1 MKIYVD
7 AMGGDLAPEAPVK
20 GTLMAL
26 RQFPHLTI
34 ILAGKLDEV
43 KPFLGDYDDVKDRL
57 ILEEEPEVITNH
69 ESPVMGVR
77 KKVNSATVQGM
88 LKVRSG
94 EADGFVSAGSTG
106 ATLAG
111 GMFRLGRIPG
121 IERPA
126 LAPLMPNGKGHF
138 LLIDCGANVDCKP
151 EYLVQFGIM
160 GDAYMRG
167 VMGMENPRIGLVNIG
182 AEAEKGNAL
191 VKETYPLM
199 EKAPYNF
206 VGNVEARDVPLD
218 QADVCVTD
226 GFGGNLILKYTE
238 GLASALMGLIK
249 KELMA
254 DTRGNKAVRFPA
266 AHLQHA
272 LHRGAVHLFAH
283 AHDRAFMIGDHLRLL
298 LQGQPVLHV
307 TGVSEE
313 WLDFL
318 QPAGQDDL
326 QLRIFAQCVQGSLH
340 RSLRRQV
347 PAHRVHINL
356 QTDRS
361 SVSESLHI
369 PVKAARRISTLSR
382 NTSPFRLS
390 CRSRRRF
397 PRSGSLPGR
406 RAYSGR
412 KR

>member
-1 MKIYVD
+1 MIIYVD

-20 GTLMAL
+20 GALRAL

-43 KPFLGDYDDVKDRL
+43 KPFLGDYEDVKDRL
-57 ILEEEPEVITNH
+57 VLEEEPEVITNH

-160 GDAYMRG
+160 GDAYMKG
-167 VMGMENPRIGLVNIG
+167 VMGIENPRIGLVNIG
-182 AEAEKGNAL
+182 AEAEKGNSL

-206 VGNVEARDVPLD
+206 IGNVEARDIPLD
-218 QADVCVTD
+218 QADVVVTD
-226 GFGGNLILKYTE
+226 GFAGNLILKYTE
-238 GLASALMGLIK
+238 GLASCLMGIIK
-249 KELMA
+249 KEITA
-254 DTRGNKAVRFPA
+254 DTRGKIGGLIAKPA
-266 AHLQHA
+266 FRRVKKVMNSDEIGGAPLLGVQ
-272 LHRGAVHLFAH
+272 GAVVKAH
-283 AHDRAFMIGDHLRLL
+283 GSSNDYAFCSAIG
-298 LQGQPVLHV
+298 
-307 TGVSEE
+307 
-313 WLDFL
+313 
-318 QPAGQDDL
+318 
-326 QLRIFAQCVQGSLH
+326 QCVKMIRGG
-340 RSLRRQV
+340 V
-347 PAHRVHINL
+347 V
-356 QTDRS
+356 
-361 SVSESLHI
+361 
-369 PVKAARRISTLSR
+369 RIIEE
-382 NTSPFRLS
+382 
-390 CRSRRRF
+390 
-397 PRSGSLPGR
+397 GVAKQAQQEG
-406 RAYSGR
+406 
-412 KR
+412 